1 MIRILPGPL
10 VHVCRPGCR
19 HCTNEPESI
28 SKAKKLIQESLIRA
42 VSVPALN
49 KWTKVFPCTGAVT
62 LLAHFH
68 GLASEAF
75 KSMFGALSEQEES
88 QSDDG
93 HEEDRAL
100 EVPVNEIKKWRKLAR
115 KRNKKAMMFLTDK
128 ECAFVNMV
136 WVHIASPVMTLHWTL
151 FRNATWFSD
160 RPDPDIE
167 EYAKSKTHQIA
178 AFCDTIDNPALR
190 IVEELMKLL
199 LRPDESLPTMRFFYG
214 RFDTWSQPRKRASR
228 LAVLVTMGQLVR
240 KLVEPFL
247 EYPWRL
253 WPLCGSLK
261 SDGRTRISTEQREDC
276 ARQLRAAESCCCD
289 PGFSGR
295 LRSLTWEE
303 LMDEGQ
309 REFLET
315 IFSRVVLTSTFIE
328 RKFANFNN
336 WIPSSI
342 QLLAAKHFTR
352 NFSDSVSAWRTK
364 SGFKPGSKKRRP
376 AWCGKLGKISR
387 QTGYNIFIREQRQA
401 RNRGIQGSE
410 AAEGFL
416 KECTD
421 RWHALPKEAKESF
434 GRKAVAENLQSEM
447 LKQAQADAEPEP
459 LQAGG
464 PWGLSFIPDK
474 DGSTW
479 PLSVDALETTLS
491 GRNAFDEACKAWAEA
506 CRQHF

>member
-1 MIRILPGPL
+1 
-10 VHVCRPGCR
+10 
-19 HCTNEPESI
+19 
-28 SKAKKLIQESLIRA
+28 
-42 VSVPALN
+42 
-49 KWTKVFPCTGAVT
+49 
-62 LLAHFH
+62 
-68 GLASEAF
+68 
-75 KSMFGALSEQEES
+75 
-88 QSDDG
+88 
-93 HEEDRAL
+93 
-100 EVPVNEIKKWRKLAR
+100 
-115 KRNKKAMMFLTDK
+115 MMFLTDK

-214 RFDTWSQPRKRASR
+214 RFDTWSQPRKRAFR

-464 PWGLSFIPDK
+464 PWGLSFIQ
-474 DGSTW
+474 TRM
-479 PLSVDALETTLS
+479 
-491 GRNAFDEACKAWAEA
+491 GRLGHCLLM
-506 CRQHF
+506 R